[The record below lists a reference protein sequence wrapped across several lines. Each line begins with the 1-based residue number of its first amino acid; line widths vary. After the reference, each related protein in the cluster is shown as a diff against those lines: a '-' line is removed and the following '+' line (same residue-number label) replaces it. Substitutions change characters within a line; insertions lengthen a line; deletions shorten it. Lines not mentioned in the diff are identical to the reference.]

1 MKDYLYDP
9 DAAFQ
14 RMRDVV
20 AANFPKMTDAQVVHT
35 CNLISNYL
43 RKVRNDIYQVT
54 VSNAPQ
60 SNDGYY
66 HHFAVQSGGFTVYCR
81 ITVD

>member
-1 MKDYLYDP
+1 MKDHLYDP
-9 DAAFQ
+9 EAAFK

-20 AANFPKMTDAQVVHT
+20 AANFPQMTDAQVVHT
-35 CNLISNYL
+35 CNQISNYL
-43 RKVRNDIYQVT
+43 RKFRNDIYEVT
-54 VSNAPQ
+54 ISNGPQ

-66 HHFAVQSGGFTVYCR
+66 HHFEVQTASFKVYCR